1 MSLEQSMRN
10 ILKIEDLNLKI
21 NSEVPL
27 NPSDKVMHFYGE
39 LTYQV
44 NECPFCRESQVVKN
58 GFKTSYIRL
67 PPVSEMPAILVLR
80 KQRYLCRNS
89 CCQKS
94 FLAQTSVVQT
104 HKQISQNLRRAIIIA
119 MTQDRSMSEVAAHYN
134 VSVNVV
140 QRLLDEL
147 RVQMKP
153 NPESILPE
161 SLCIDE
167 FRSVPKHMSFIA
179 IDAQQ
184 HDIITLLPDRK
195 TKTIEAYFMNTYP
208 LSERLKVKQ
217 VVVDFNASYF
227 SMIHRVFPEA
237 MIVADRF
244 HLVQMVLLA
253 IDQERIHTM
262 KHFNPRTLEYRTLKF
277 HWRLFLMSYDRL
289 NQREP
294 QWFPHL
300 KDRKT
305 QEQVVWQG
313 LDTDTTLEST
323 YLCGHK
329 IAEAI
334 RSNDLPKLVSAL
346 QESNGIGERLASV
359 IHTFKHN
366 QLFIENMIQT
376 GYLSNGPIEG
386 VNRKIKQIKRTAF
399 GLTNWPRFETR
410 IRIEF
415 TYKIRKRR
423 PIRK

>member
-1 MSLEQSMRN
+1 MSQEQSMRN

-27 NPSDKVMHFYGE
+27 NPNDKVMHFYGE
-39 LTYQV
+39 LTYPV
-44 NECPFCRESQVVKN
+44 NECPYCRKLQVVKN

-67 PPVSEMPAILVLR
+67 PPVSEMPVILVLR

-89 CCQKS
+89 LCRKS
-94 FLAQTSVVQT
+94 FLAQTSVVQA
-104 HKQISQNLRRAIIIA
+104 HKQVSQNLRRAIIIA
-119 MTQDRSMSEVAAHYN
+119 MTKDRSMSEVASHYN

-147 RVQMKP
+147 RVQMNP
-153 NPESILPE
+153 TPESNLPT
-161 SLCIDE
+161 SICMDE
-167 FRSVPKHMSFIA
+167 FRSVPRHMSFIA

-184 HDIITLLPDRK
+184 HNIITLLPDRK
-195 TKTIEAYFMNTYP
+195 TQTIEDYFINTYP
-208 LSERLKVKQ
+208 LSERLKVKH

-227 SMIHRVFPEA
+227 GLIHRVFPA
-237 MIVADRF
+237 AIIIADRF
-244 HLVQMVLLA
+244 HLIQMVLLA
-253 IDQERIHTM
+253 IDQERIHVM
-262 KHFNPRTLEYRTLKF
+262 KHYESRTLEYRTLKF

-289 NQREP
+289 NKREP

-300 KDRKT
+300 KDQKT

-313 LDTDTTLEST
+313 LETDSTLERT

-329 IAEAI
+329 MAEAI
-334 RSNDLPKLVSAL
+334 RSNDLSKLVFAL
-346 QESNGIGERLASV
+346 QEKQGVGARLAAV
-359 IHTFKHN
+359 IHTFRHN

-376 GYLSNGPIEG
+376 RCLSNGPIEG

-399 GLTNWPRFETR
+399 GLTNWRRFETR

>member
-44 NECPFCRESQVVKN
+44 TECPFCRELQVVKN

-67 PPVSEMPAILVLR
+67 PPVSEMPVILVLR

-104 HKQISQNLRRAIIIA
+104 HKQVSQNLRRAIIIA

-179 IDAQQ
+179 IDAQR
-184 HDIITLLPDRK
+184 HNIITLLPNRK
-195 TKTIEAYFMNTYP
+195 TQTIENYFINTYS
-208 LSERLKVKQ
+208 LSERLKVKH

-227 SMIHRVFPEA
+227 GLIHRVFPEA
-237 MIVADRF
+237 MIIADRF
-244 HLVQMVLLA
+244 HLVQMILLA

-289 NQREP
+289 NQWEP

-313 LDTDTTLEST
+313 LDTDSTLENT

-334 RSNDLPKLVSAL
+334 RSNDLPKLVSTL

-376 GYLSNGPIEG
+376 GHLSNGPIEG